1 MKNYSFI
8 NAPTLAEALDVLDR
22 LRDKAWLVAG
32 GTNVMVFIRSGK
44 RNNLTL
50 VNIRDIAEL
59 SGISEKDGIVTIGA
73 GTTISTIASSD
84 LLKEN
89 APGLYAVASQFADPT
104 TRNSATIG
112 GNVANA
118 TAGGD
123 MIPSLLVLDAVAHV
137 ESKAD
142 GRREIRLSEIFTGP
156 GKTCI
161 APNEILTHFTF
172 QATKHVGAIKLGAR
186 KSMSIA
192 IATVAAYVEMKDD
205 TIMDCRIALG
215 AVSATTVRARNAEK
229 ALIGKKLDHEA
240 FQLLEVELQKD
251 MNPRDPSVRSTA
263 SYRRSVVPVLVKR
276 AMLLAATGECM
287 EGGYKHE

>member
-8 NAPTLAEALDVLDR
+8 NALTVPEALDALDR
-22 LRDKAWLVAG
+22 LREKAWLVAG
-32 GTNVMVFIRSGK
+32 GTNVMVFIRAGK
-44 RNNLTL
+44 RDGTTL
-50 VNIRDIAEL
+50 VNIRDIAAL
-59 SGISEKDGIVTIGA
+59 SGIAEKDGVVTIGA
-73 GTTISTIASSD
+73 GTTITAIACSD
-84 LLKEN
+84 ILKES

-112 GNVANA
+112 GNVANG

-123 MIPSLLVLDAVAHV
+123 MLPSLLVLDAVAHV
-137 ESKAD
+137 ESKTD
-142 GRREIRLSEIFTGP
+142 GRREIPLSEIFTGP
-156 GKTCI
+156 GKTSI
-161 APNEILTHFTF
+161 APNEILTHLTF
-172 QATKHVGAIKLGAR
+172 RATKHVGAIKLGAR

-205 TIMDCRIALG
+205 TIKDCRIALG

-229 ALIGKKLDHEA
+229 VMIGRKLDSDT
-240 FQLLEVELQKD
+240 FDLLAAELQKD
-251 MNPRDPSVRSTA
+251 MSPRDPSVRSTA

-287 EGGYKHE
+287 

>member
-1 MKNYSFI
+1 MKNFSFI
-8 NAPTLAEALDVLDR
+8 NAPTLPEALDALDR
-22 LRDKAWLVAG
+22 LREKAWLVAG

-44 RNNLTL
+44 RNDRTL

-59 SGISEKDGIVTIGA
+59 SGISEQDGVVTIGA
-73 GTTISTIASSD
+73 GTTLSAIASSEI
-84 LLKEN
+84 LKKS

-123 MIPSLLVLDAVAHV
+123 TIPSLLVLDAVAHV
-137 ESKAD
+137 ESKAS
-142 GRREIRLSEIFTGP
+142 GKREIKLSEIFTGP
-156 GKTCI
+156 GRTCI

-172 QATKHVGAIKLGAR
+172 AATPRQGAIKLGAR

-192 IATVAAYVEMKDD
+192 IATVAAYVEMAGD
-205 TIMDCRIALG
+205 TIKDCRIALG
-215 AVSATTVRARNAEK
+215 AVSAMPERAYNAEK
-229 ALIGKKLDHEA
+229 AVVGKKLDA
-240 FQLLEVELQKD
+240 DTFKLLAEEIQKD
-251 MNPRDPSVRSTA
+251 MSPRDPSVRSTA
-263 SYRRSVVPVLVKR
+263 SYRRAVVPVLVKR

-287 EGGYKHE
+287 